1 MNQPYYESTLG
12 AVGIRGKIHLQ
23 FNYNYFSYQLSVI
36 SYQS

>member
-23 FNYNYFSYQLSVI
+23 FNYNYLLISYQL
-36 SYQS
+36 